1 VVLGVAALVGVL
13 GLASY
18 LPVSGWAS
26 RWGATATEAAATMP
40 GDDLI
45 PATGSQSTRAVTIT
59 VPAAEVWPWL
69 VQFGAGR
76 GGLYSYDAAE
86 RMVGADIRNADRILP
101 EHQHIAVGDTI
112 WVTPEGYPAN
122 LVFKVADVQPQQALV
137 IAATDDPRSR
147 AVPEDHGWTWT
158 FHLVDIDGQTTRL
171 ISRNRQTAAGPIAS
185 ALSKTIVD
193 PIGFVMERKTLV
205 GIKARA
211 EGTVSNDVVFFAL
224 LAVAGLLVVGLAATP
239 RFPRGGRFLTAVLGA
254 GALGLVLFI
263 GYPTPWWSL
272 LIVGAVAGV
281 AVWLWPRTGR
291 SPHRDGWSGV
301 NRRRLAAASR
311 RAS

>member
-1 VVLGVAALVGVL
+1 ML

-18 LPVSGWAS
+18 LPISGWAS
-26 RWGATATEAAATMP
+26 RWGATAAEAAASMP

-45 PATGSQSTRAVTIT
+45 PAAGSQSTRAVTISAS
-59 VPAAEVWPWL
+59 AADVWPWL

-86 RMVGADIRNADRILP
+86 RMVGADIRNADRILA
-101 EHQHIAVGDTI
+101 EHQHIAVGETI

-122 LVFKVADVQPQQALV
+122 LVFKVAEVQPKQALV
-137 IAATDDPRSR
+137 IAATDDPQSR
-147 AVPEDHGWTWT
+147 AVPEDPGWTWT
-158 FHLVDIDGQTTRL
+158 FQLIAVDGQTTRL
-171 ISRNRQTAAGPIAS
+171 ISRNRQSAAGPIAS

-193 PIGFVMERKTLV
+193 PIGFAMERKTLV

-211 EGTVSNDVVFFAL
+211 DGTVSNDVVFFAL
-224 LAVAGLLVVGLAATP
+224 LAAAGLLVVGFAATP
-239 RFPRGGRFLTAVLGA
+239 HFPRGVRVLIAVLGA

-291 SPHRDGWSGV
+291 NHDHDGWSGV

-311 RAS
+311 GGP